1 MPKENK
7 EAVQETATA
16 EVAEDKKKKE
26 PEYEVDNKGE
36 RLFPCRLPL
45 IPGAEKQEALF
56 VRVNQETRVVP
67 RGKTVML
74 PKRFIEVIQHSE
86 DAMLQAEEYRAANMK
101 E

>member
-1 MPKENK
+1 MAKDNK
-7 EAVQETATA
+7 EAVQETTTA

>member
-1 MPKENK
+1 MAKENK

-16 EVAEDKKKKE
+16 EVTEDKKKKE

>member
-1 MPKENK
+1 MAKENK
-7 EAVQETATA
+7 EAVQETAAA
-16 EVAEDKKKKE
+16 EVAEKAKE

>member
-16 EVAEDKKKKE
+16 EVAKDKKEKE

>member
-1 MPKENK
+1 MAKENK

-16 EVAEDKKKKE
+16 EVADDKKKKE
-26 PEYEVDNKGE
+26 PAYEVDNKGE